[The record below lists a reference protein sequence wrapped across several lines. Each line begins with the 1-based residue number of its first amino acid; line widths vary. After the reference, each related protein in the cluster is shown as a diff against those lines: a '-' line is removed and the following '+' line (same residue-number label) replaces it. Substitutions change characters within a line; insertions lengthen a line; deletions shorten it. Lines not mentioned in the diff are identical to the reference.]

1 MRIFQQAVE
10 KTGELLGLAA
20 GISFRS
26 PFIAL
31 GIAASLA
38 LLAFQSAKDLK
49 IDGNLIALLP
59 ADFESVQALDEMK
72 ARYGGTGFVSVVIR
86 SPEEDKLLA
95 FAQDAK
101 VKLEALADIDY
112 ATFDRPSEFFR
123 KHALYFVETADLE
136 ELTQQLEA
144 RVEWE
149 RRNANP
155 LYMDFEGEAPPP
167 LDLSHLKDKYLRKA
181 GVGQAPQV
189 ESPYLLDPAHQTL
202 VLLARPRGI
211 STDLNFTKSVVGQV
225 QETLSALEPS
235 TYHPDLRFDLSGT
248 FTKRVDR
255 QTLVVKDLRL
265 ASLVALFLMIGYVSF
280 HFRRVG
286 AVIFIMVPLLTGV
299 LWTFAFAAETF
310 PSLNILTGLLGAI
323 LLGLGI
329 DQGIHILTRYEKER
343 GRHTRGDEAVEITYS
358 ETGHAAALA
367 TLTTTMGFVGP
378 ALSNFRAFHEFG
390 VIAGAGMLLVLTAYL
405 LIQPALLGV
414 AEKMGWR
421 PTLKHQTS
429 ISPVAESLD
438 GWGRRGAIALFAL
451 AVIISPQLFREV
463 FNYDFSALQ
472 GGNTILSVKLD
483 DEVNDILGHKQTP
496 MLVMTENQEEAQQV
510 ATTLRQ
516 KQTEL
521 GDATSIDF
529 IVTLTELIPDAQQEK
544 LAIIERLGKTARAMK
559 LSRVPRELRGRVKE
573 LREMTQAKPFSFENL
588 PENISRQFTLK
599 NGELDSGFVLVY
611 PAVSL
616 DDGILV
622 RRFANEVRAA
632 IQETSS
638 TKYLAGE
645 ALVLADIIDTV
656 FGEAPRIAW
665 LTLIGVFLA
674 MFLLL
679 GNLRE
684 TFIAIIPAVMTIVFV
699 LGILPMTNVQVD
711 YLNMVMLP
719 VLFGIAVDGGVHLVT
734 RLRDPEATLSES
746 YTETGRAIIGAILT
760 SGLGFAAMW
769 LTDHPGLHSLSA
781 LTLIGL
787 GVNLLAC
794 LLGLPAILAALQ
806 RKTPREEV

>member
-10 KTGELLGLAA
+10 KTGELLGIAA
-20 GISFRS
+20 GVSFRS

-31 GIAASLA
+31 GIAMSLSV
-38 LLAFQSAKDLK
+38 LAFQSAKDLK

-72 ARYGGTGFVSVVIR
+72 ERYGGTGFVSIVIR
-86 SPEEDKLLA
+86 SSDEAKLLE
-95 FAQDAK
+95 FAENAK
-101 VKLEALADIDY
+101 VELEALPDIDY
-112 ATFDRPSEFFR
+112 ATYNRPSEFFR
-123 KHALYFVETADLE
+123 RHALYFIETADLE
-136 ELTQQLEA
+136 DLTEQLET

-155 LYMDFEGEAPPP
+155 LYLDFEEEEAPPP
-167 LDLSHLKDKYLRKA
+167 LSLDHLKEKYLKKA
-181 GVGQAPQV
+181 GVGQAPQAK
-189 ESPYLLDPAHQTL
+189 SPYLLDPDHQTL

-211 STDLNFTKSVVGQV
+211 STDLHFTRSVVAQV
-225 QETLSALEPS
+225 QSTLDGLQPA

-255 QTLVVKDLRL
+255 QALVVKDLKL
-265 ASLVALFLMIGYVSF
+265 ASIVALLLMVGYVSF

-286 AVIFIMVPLLTGV
+286 AVIFIMAPLLTGV
-299 LWTFAFAAETF
+299 LWTFAFAAEAF

-343 GRHTRGDEAVEITYS
+343 GKQSDGNQAVETTYS

-405 LIQPALLGV
+405 LIQPALLGA
-414 AEKMGWR
+414 AERMGWR
-421 PTLKHQTS
+421 PTLKHQDS
-429 ISPVAESLD
+429 RSPVAASLE
-438 GWGRRGAIALFAL
+438 GWGRKGAICLFAL

-483 DEVNDILGHKQTP
+483 HEVNEILGHKQTP
-496 MLVMTENQEEAQQV
+496 MLVMTDSREEAQQV
-510 ATTLRQ
+510 ASNLRT
-516 KQTEL
+516 KQNEL
-521 GDATSIDF
+521 GDASTIDF
-529 IVTLTELIPDAQQEK
+529 IVTLTELIPEAQEEK
-544 LAIIERLGKTARAMK
+544 RAIIERLGKTARAMK

-573 LREMTQAKPFSFENL
+573 LRKMTQAEPFDFGDL
-588 PENISRQFTLK
+588 PENISRQFRLK
-599 NGELDSGFVLVY
+599 NGELDAGFVLVY

-616 DDGILV
+616 DDGIEV
-622 RRFANEVRAA
+622 RRFATEVRSVVEA
-632 IQETSS
+632 TSS

-656 FGEAPRIAW
+656 FGEAPRIAI
-665 LTLIGVFLA
+665 LTLLGVFLA

-684 TFIAIIPAVMTIVFV
+684 TCIAIIPAVMTIVFV

-760 SGLGFAAMW
+760 SGLGLCSHVADRPPWSTFTERADPDR
-769 LTDHPGLHSLSA
+769 TRCKF
-781 LTLIGL
+781 T
-787 GVNLLAC
+787 C
-794 LLGLPAILAALQ
+794 LLTGSPRDTRSAA
-806 RKTPREEV
+806 T